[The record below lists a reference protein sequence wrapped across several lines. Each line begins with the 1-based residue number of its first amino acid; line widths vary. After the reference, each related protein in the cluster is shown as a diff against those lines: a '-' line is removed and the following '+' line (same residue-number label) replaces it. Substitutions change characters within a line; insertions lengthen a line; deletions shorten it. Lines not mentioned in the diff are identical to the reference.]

1 MRPWLALALTVGCA
15 STPSAPPRVGV
26 SDALVRW
33 ESEGAGGRAESR
45 ALARTPRRTTRIA
58 SSAPVRWVGGPRID
72 LELHRAPLGEAL
84 RFVAEAAG
92 YGVVL
97 GEGLERTV
105 TVSLRRVPALEALA
119 AIAEAHR
126 VSLERVGRN
135 VLVRS
140 L

>member
-1 MRPWLALALTVGCA
+1 MLNYDRDEFDFESCA
-15 STPSAPPRVGV
+15 HDIFGHEHPLG
-26 SDALVRW
+26 
-33 ESEGAGGRAESR
+33 
-45 ALARTPRRTTRIA
+45 
-58 SSAPVRWVGGPRID
+58 
-72 LELHRAPLGEAL
+72 ELHRAPLGEAL

-135 VLVRS
+135 VFVRS

>member
-1 MRPWLALALTVGCA
+1 MRPWLALVLTVGCA
-15 STPSAPPRVGV
+15 STPSAPARVGV
-26 SDALVRW
+26 RSALVRW
-33 ESEGAGGRAESR
+33 ESEGAGRAESR

-92 YGVVL
+92 YGIVL
-97 GEGLERTV
+97 GEGLERPV

-135 VLVRS
+135 VFVRS